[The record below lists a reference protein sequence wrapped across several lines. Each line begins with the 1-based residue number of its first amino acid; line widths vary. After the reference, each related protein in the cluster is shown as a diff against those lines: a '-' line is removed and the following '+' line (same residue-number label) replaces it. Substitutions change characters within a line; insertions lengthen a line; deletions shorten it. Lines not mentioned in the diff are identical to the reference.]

1 MLETSDFS
9 LRLATSLEAAR
20 KGHNNGGATES
31 TSETSDHQA
40 ASPDEGLEGYF
51 QSSFFQGWGSKVQF

>member
-40 ASPDEGLEGYF
+40 ASPDEGRAKPR
-51 QSSFFQGWGSKVQF
+51 SS